1 MAAAMLA
8 MDGLEAAQGGG
19 QISGFTA
26 GELSM
31 QLRGESGGRSGLRQ
45 QALRLMA
52 PWLGQTGFVFRGVP
66 G

>member
-1 MAAAMLA
+1 
-8 MDGLEAAQGGG
+8 
-19 QISGFTA
+19 
-26 GELSM
+26 M